1 MPNGT
6 IDITIRPL
14 VAADAAAAAH
24 LITELSYPTT
34 TEEMAERLSTI
45 LALPDFAAFIA
56 ECDGNPVGMIGLQ
69 ITPSFETNGK
79 VGRIQV
85 LVVDQR
91 KRSMRVGRKLIAHAE
106 AYIVSRGGDRAVL
119 TCANRRK
126 DAHRFYDAIGY
137 DRTGIR
143 FTRKL

>member
-1 MPNGT
+1 MPTGN

-14 VAADAAAAAH
+14 LVADAAAAAH

-34 TEEMAERLSTI
+34 PDEMAARLSAI
-45 LALPDFAAFIA
+45 LPRQDFAAFIA
-56 ECDGNPVGMIGLQ
+56 EHDGQPVGMIGLQ
-69 ITPSFETNGK
+69 ITPSFEIDAN
-79 VGRIQV
+79 VGRILV

-106 AYIVSRGGDRAVL
+106 AYITSRGGERAVL

-126 DAHRFYDAIGY
+126 DAHRFYDGIGY

-143 FTRKL
+143 FSRKL